1 MLALVIVHVLAA
13 LKHQFVDRSGVNAR
27 MNPF

>member
-1 MLALVIVHVLAA
+1 MLALVVIHILAA
-13 LKHQFVDRSGVNAR
+13 LKHKFVDRSGVNAR